1 MATLAANAHRGR
13 VMLLV
18 SLITAGY
25 VGLGVRLVDIQV
37 LQHDK
42 HAAHAMDNTRRRVVQ
57 ASRRGDILDTRGTV
71 LATSRIA
78 KTVCADPSLVGSHQL
93 IVAQAIAPFLGRDA
107 ADLAKRMKYRVYTDK
122 QGRQR
127 EDKHVVLKRKVPLED
142 WKSITN
148 ALAHL
153 QFGVDVKSLPRN
165 ERLKYYNVKRSVFCE
180 RVDSQLRVYP
190 SGNLAAHVTGFVGAR
205 DPEGSSVPVI
215 GLEGKHGIEKML
227 DSALEGVR
235 GWRETE
241 TDRSRREV
249 VAFREH
255 NVKPRDGMNVVLTLD
270 ANVQYIAEKA
280 LEALCAK
287 HTPASACVVVVNPQ
301 TGAILALANRP
312 TFDPNKPGESN
323 AANRRNRVI
332 TDSFEPGSTFKI
344 VAVSGALNEGAVRL
358 TDRFHCENG
367 RLYFA
372 GKVLRDHHAY
382 GPLSVR
388 EIITKSSN
396 IGTAKVAMKLGSH
409 RLHNYISQM
418 GFGQRSGVPLP
429 GEVRGILH
437 PVNKWSK
444 LSISRIPMGHG
455 IAATPLQLVMAMSAM
470 ANGGN
475 LMRPLLVDRLVD
487 RDGNIVMQY
496 EPTVVRKVIRDVTA
510 QQMVQTLRTVVS
522 DEGTA
527 SQARLENYA
536 VAGKTG
542 TAQKPS
548 KTRRGYEAGK
558 YFSSFIGFLP
568 AENPQLC
575 IGVFVDEPHNGHYG
589 GTVAGPAFKMIAEQS
604 ANYLGLEPSVP
615 VKSMSEQKSKVVL
628 R

>member
-1 MATLAANAHRGR
+1 MI
-13 VMLLV
+13 LV

-42 HAAHAMDNTRRRVVQ
+42 HAAHALDNTRRRVIH
-57 ASRRGDILDTRGTV
+57 ASRRGDILDIRGTV

-78 KTVCADPSLVGSHQL
+78 KTVCADPSLMGTHQRL
-93 IVAQAIAPFLGRDA
+93 VARAIAPFLGRNA
-107 ADLAKRMKYRVYTDK
+107 ADLAKRMKQRVYIDAE
-122 QGRQR
+122 GRQR
-127 EDKHVVLKRKVPLED
+127 EDKHVVLKRKVLLED
-142 WKSITN
+142 WQGITN
-148 ALAHL
+148 ALAHIE
-153 QFGVDVKSLPRN
+153 FGVDVKSLPRK
-165 ERLKYYNVKRSVFCE
+165 ERLEYYNVRRSVFCE

-190 SGNLAAHVTGFVGAR
+190 GGNLAAHVTGFVGVR
-205 DPEGSSVPVI
+205 DPEGSSVPMV
-215 GLEGKHGIEKML
+215 GLEGKHGVEIML
-227 DSALEGVR
+227 DSELEGVR

-249 VAFREH
+249 VAFREY
-255 NVKPRDGMNVVLTLD
+255 NVKPRDGMNVVLTID
-270 ANVQYIAEKA
+270 ANVQYIAEKG

-287 HTPASACVVVVNPQ
+287 HTPASACVVVVDPQ

-312 TFDPNKPGESN
+312 TFDPNKPGDSN

-332 TDSFEPGSTFKI
+332 TDVFEPGSPFKI
-344 VAVSGALNEGAVRL
+344 VAVSGARNAGVVRL
-358 TDRFHCENG
+358 HDRFHCENG
-367 RLYFA
+367 SFYFA

-382 GPLSVR
+382 GQLSVR

-396 IGTAKVAMKLGSH
+396 IGTAKVAMKLGAS
-409 RLHNYISQM
+409 RLHKYISEL

-437 PVNKWSK
+437 PVRNWSK
-444 LSISRIPMGHG
+444 LSISRIPMGHE
-455 IAATPLQLVMAMSAM
+455 IAATPLQLVMAMSVM

-487 RDGNIVMQY
+487 RDGNVVMQY
-496 EPTVVRKVIRDVTA
+496 EPTVVRKVIRDETA
-510 QQMVQTLRTVVS
+510 QQMVKTLMAVVS
-522 DEGTA
+522 AGGTA
-527 SQARLENYA
+527 RQAWLENYA

-568 AENPQLC
+568 AENPKLC

-589 GTVAGPAFKMIAEQS
+589 GVVAAPTFKVIAEKS

-615 VKSMSEQKSKVVL
+615 VKPMSEQKPRVVL

>member
-1 MATLAANAHRGR
+1 MI
-13 VMLLV
+13 LV

-42 HAAHAMDNTRRRVVQ
+42 HAAHALDNTRRKVIQ
-57 ASRRGDILDTRGTV
+57 ASRRGDILDIRGTV

-78 KTVCADPSLVGSHQL
+78 KTVCADPSLMDTHQQL
-93 IVAQAIAPFLGRDA
+93 VARAIAPFLGRSET
-107 ADLAKRMKYRVYTDK
+107 DLAKRMQGRVYTDAE
-122 QGRQR
+122 GRQR
-127 EDKHVVLKRKVPLED
+127 EDKHVVLKRKVLLED
-142 WKSITN
+142 WKGITN
-148 ALAHL
+148 ALVHIE
-153 QFGVDVKSLPRN
+153 FGVDVKSLPRK
-165 ERLKYYNVKRSVFCE
+165 ERLKYYNVRRSVFCE
-180 RVDSQLRVYP
+180 RIDSQLRVYP
-190 SGNLAAHVTGFVGAR
+190 SGNLAAHVTGFVGVR
-205 DPEGSSVPVI
+205 DPEGSSVPMV
-215 GLEGKHGIEKML
+215 GLEGKHGVEIML
-227 DSALEGVR
+227 DSELEGVR

-249 VAFREH
+249 VAFREY
-255 NVKPRDGMNVVLTLD
+255 NVKPRDGMNVVLTID
-270 ANVQYIAEKA
+270 ANVQYIVEKG

-287 HTPASACVVVVNPQ
+287 HTPASACIVVVNPR

-312 TFDPNKPGESN
+312 TFDPNKPGDSN
-323 AANRRNRVI
+323 TANRRNRVI
-332 TDSFEPGSTFKI
+332 TDVFEPGSTFKI
-344 VAVSGALNEGAVRL
+344 VAVSGALNEGVVRL
-358 TDRFHCENG
+358 HDRFHCENG

-372 GKVLRDHHAY
+372 GKVLRDHHPY
-382 GPLSVR
+382 SQLSVR

-409 RLHNYISQM
+409 RLHNYISEM

-437 PVNKWSK
+437 PVRNWSK
-444 LSISRIPMGHG
+444 LSISRIPMGHE

-475 LMRPLLVDRLVD
+475 LMRPLLVDRLLD
-487 RDGNIVMQY
+487 RDGNVVMQY
-496 EPTVVRKVIRDVTA
+496 EPTVVRKVIHDETA
-510 QQMVQTLRTVVS
+510 QQMVKTLITVVS
-522 DEGTA
+522 AEGTA
-527 SQARLENYA
+527 RQAWLENYT

-568 AENPQLC
+568 AENPKLC

-589 GTVAGPAFKMIAEQS
+589 GVVAAPTFKVIAEKS
-604 ANYLGLEPSVP
+604 ANYLGLEASRP
-615 VKSMSEQKSKVVL
+615 VKPMSEQKPRVVL

>member
-1 MATLAANAHRGR
+1 MI
-13 VMLLV
+13 LV

-42 HAAHAMDNTRRRVVQ
+42 HAAHALDNTRRKVIQ
-57 ASRRGDILDTRGTV
+57 ASRRGDILDIRGTV

-78 KTVCADPSLVGSHQL
+78 KTVCADPSLMGTHQQL
-93 IVAQAIAPFLGRDA
+93 VARAIAPFLGRSET
-107 ADLAKRMKYRVYTDK
+107 DLAKRMQRRLYTDTE
-122 QGRQR
+122 GRQR
-127 EDKHVVLKRKVPLED
+127 EDKHVVLKRKVLLED
-142 WKSITN
+142 WRGITN
-148 ALAHL
+148 ALAHIE
-153 QFGVDVKSLPRN
+153 FGVDVKSQPRK
-165 ERLKYYNVKRSVFCE
+165 ERLKYYNVRRSVFCE

-190 SGNLAAHVTGFVGAR
+190 SGNLAAHVTGFVGVR
-205 DPEGSSVPVI
+205 EPEGYSVPMG
-215 GLEGKHGIEKML
+215 GLEGKHGVEIML
-227 DSALEGVR
+227 DSELEGVR

-249 VAFREH
+249 VAFREY
-255 NVKPRDGMNVVLTLD
+255 NVKPRDGMNVVLTID
-270 ANVQYIAEKA
+270 ANVQYIVEKG

-287 HTPASACVVVVNPQ
+287 HTPASACIVVVNPQ

-312 TFDPNKPGESN
+312 TFDPNKPGDSS

-332 TDSFEPGSTFKI
+332 TDVFEPGSTFKI
-344 VAVSGALNEGAVRL
+344 VAVSGALNERVVRL
-358 TDRFHCENG
+358 HDRFHCENG

-382 GPLSVR
+382 GELSVR
-388 EIITKSSN
+388 EIITKAAN
-396 IGTAKVAMKLGSH
+396 LGTAKVAMKLGASRRH
-409 RLHNYISQM
+409 KYISEL

-437 PVNKWSK
+437 PVRSWSK
-444 LSISRIPMGHG
+444 LSISRIPMGHE

-475 LMRPLLVDRLVD
+475 LMRPLLVDRLLE
-487 RDGNIVMQY
+487 RDGNVVMQY
-496 EPTVVRKVIRDVTA
+496 KPTVVRKVIHDETA
-510 QQMVQTLRTVVS
+510 QQMVKPLITVVS
-522 DEGTA
+522 AEGTA
-527 SQARLENYA
+527 RQAWLENYT

-548 KTRRGYEAGK
+548 KTRRGYEPDK

-568 AENPQLC
+568 AENPKLC
-575 IGVFVDEPHNGHYG
+575 IGVFVDEPHNGYYG
-589 GTVAGPAFKMIAEQS
+589 GVVAGPTFKVIAEKS
-604 ANYLGLEPSVP
+604 DNYLGLEASMP
-615 VKSMSEQKSKVVL
+615 VKPMSEQKPRVVL

>member
-1 MATLAANAHRGR
+1 MI
-13 VMLLV
+13 LV

-25 VGLGVRLVDIQV
+25 VGLGGRLVDIQV

-42 HAAHAMDNTRRRVVQ
+42 HAAHALDNTRRKVIQ
-57 ASRRGDILDTRGTV
+57 ASRRGDILDIRGTV

-78 KTVCADPSLVGSHQL
+78 KTVCADPSLMGTHQQL
-93 IVAQAIAPFLGRDA
+93 VARAIAPFLGRSETE
-107 ADLAKRMKYRVYTDK
+107 LAKRMQRRVYTDAE
-122 QGRQR
+122 GRQR
-127 EDKHVVLKRKVPLED
+127 EDKHVVLKRKVLLED
-142 WKSITN
+142 WRGITN
-148 ALAHL
+148 ALAHIE
-153 QFGVDVKSLPRN
+153 FGVDVKSQPRK
-165 ERLKYYNVKRSVFCE
+165 ERLKYYNVRRSVFCE

-190 SGNLAAHVTGFVGAR
+190 SGNLAAHVTGFVGVR
-205 DPEGSSVPVI
+205 DPEGSSVPMV
-215 GLEGKHGIEKML
+215 GLEGKHGVEIML
-227 DSALEGVR
+227 DSELEGVR

-249 VAFREH
+249 VAFREY
-255 NVKPRDGMNVVLTLD
+255 NVKPRDGMNVVLTID
-270 ANVQYIAEKA
+270 ANVQYIVEKG

-287 HTPASACVVVVNPQ
+287 HTPASACIVVVNPQ

-312 TFDPNKPGESN
+312 TFDPNKPGDSS
-323 AANRRNRVI
+323 AANRRNRGI
-332 TDSFEPGSTFKI
+332 TDVFEPGSTFKI
-344 VAVSGALNEGAVRL
+344 VAVSGALNERVVRL
-358 TDRFHCENG
+358 HDRFHCENG

-382 GPLSVR
+382 GELSVR

-396 IGTAKVAMKLGSH
+396 IGTAKVAMKLGAS
-409 RLHNYISQM
+409 RLHKYISEL

-437 PVNKWSK
+437 PVKSWSK
-444 LSISRIPMGHG
+444 LSISRIPMGHE

-475 LMRPLLVDRLVD
+475 LMRPLLVDRLLD
-487 RDGNIVMQY
+487 RDGNVVMQY
-496 EPTVVRKVIRDVTA
+496 KPTVVRKVIHDETA
-510 QQMVQTLRTVVS
+510 QQMVKTLITVVS
-522 DEGTA
+522 AEGTA
-527 SQARLENYA
+527 RQAWLENYT

-548 KTRRGYEAGK
+548 KTRRGYEPDK

-568 AENPQLC
+568 AENPKLC
-575 IGVFVDEPHNGHYG
+575 IGVFVDEPHNGYYG
-589 GTVAGPAFKMIAEQS
+589 GVVAGPTFKVIAEKS
-604 ANYLGLEPSVP
+604 ANYLGLEASMP
-615 VKSMSEQKSKVVL
+615 VKPMSEQKPRVVL

>member
-1 MATLAANAHRGR
+1 MI
-13 VMLLV
+13 LV

-42 HAAHAMDNTRRRVVQ
+42 HAAHALDNTRRKVIQ
-57 ASRRGDILDTRGTV
+57 ASRRGDILDIRGTV

-78 KTVCADPSLVGSHQL
+78 KTVCADPSLMGTYQQL
-93 IVAQAIAPFLGRDA
+93 VARAVAPFLGRSET
-107 ADLAKRMKYRVYTDK
+107 DLAKRMQRRVYTDAE
-122 QGRQR
+122 GHQR
-127 EDKHVVLKRKVPLED
+127 EDKHVVLKRKVLLED
-142 WKSITN
+142 WRGITN
-148 ALAHL
+148 ALAHIE
-153 QFGVDVKSLPRN
+153 FGVDVKSLPRK
-165 ERLKYYNVKRSVFCE
+165 ERLKYYNVERSVFCE
-180 RVDSQLRVYP
+180 RIDSQLRVYP
-190 SGNLAAHVTGFVGAR
+190 SGNLAAHVTGFVGVR
-205 DPEGSSVPVI
+205 DPEGSSVPMV
-215 GLEGKHGIEKML
+215 GLEGKHGVEMML
-227 DSALEGVR
+227 DSELEGVR

-249 VAFREH
+249 VAFREY
-255 NVKPRDGMNVVLTLD
+255 NVKPRDGMNVVLTID
-270 ANVQYIAEKA
+270 ANVQYIVEKG

-287 HTPASACVVVVNPQ
+287 HTPTSACIVVVNPQ

-312 TFDPNKPGESN
+312 TFDPNKPGDSN
-323 AANRRNRVI
+323 TANRRNRVI
-332 TDSFEPGSTFKI
+332 TDVFEPGSTFKI
-344 VAVSGALNEGAVRL
+344 VAVSGALNEGVVRL
-358 TDRFHCENG
+358 HDRFHCENG

-382 GPLSVR
+382 GELSVR

-396 IGTAKVAMKLGSH
+396 IGTAKIAMKLGAS
-409 RLHNYISQM
+409 RLHKYISQL
-418 GFGQRSGVPLP
+418 GFGQRSGVTLP

-437 PVNKWSK
+437 PVRNWGK
-444 LSISRIPMGHG
+444 LSISRIPMGHE

-487 RDGNIVMQY
+487 RDGNVVMQY
-496 EPTVVRKVIRDVTA
+496 EPTVVRKVIHDETA
-510 QQMVQTLRTVVS
+510 QQMVKTLITVVS
-522 DEGTA
+522 AEGTA
-527 SQARLENYA
+527 RQAWLENYT

-548 KTRRGYEAGK
+548 KTRRGYEDGK

-568 AENPQLC
+568 AENPKLC
-575 IGVFVDEPHNGHYG
+575 IGVFVDEPNNGHYG
-589 GTVAGPAFKMIAEQS
+589 GVVAGPAFKVIAEKS
-604 ANYLGLEPSVP
+604 ANYLGLEASMPL
-615 VKSMSEQKSKVVL
+615 KSMSEQKPRVVL